1 MNELSSHHSPGPRL
15 SAWIVIVMLTMI
27 VVPAAITLET
37 VRSPA
42 KLEMANSDPTPHG
55 YTWSPPLFLFPTA
68 VIAFGFLPREEVKLP
83 RLKLTGTGSQGG
95 KTRFDAR

>member
-15 SAWIVIVMLTMI
+15 SAWIVIVMLAMI
-27 VVPAAITLET
+27 VVPAANYPGDGSLA
-37 VRSPA
+37 S
-42 KLEMANSDPTPHG
+42 EMANSDPTPHG